1 LLDKAYFSL
10 HQKAFTQILVRQIS
24 LFAFTV
30 ALFFV
35 VTTNSLAAPFT
46 PSADNDIVETLLTP
60 SVRRSDNKAL
70 KVEDATKQAM
80 DLIKSSREQADPRPL
95 GLAKTMLSPWW
106 DKPDAP
112 TDVLLARALIDQGW
126 HEFDDSRRALQAVL
140 KRDPK
145 HAQAWIELATVERV
159 VGNFEASLKACDQVA
174 AFGSR
179 VVAAACTAEIHSM
192 RGDHAGAKK
201 TFELL
206 RTAPGSTPDLQAWLL
221 ILIAEAQERAGDDA
235 AAMVSFKESLAIK
248 PDRYAAI
255 ALADTLLRN
264 NRPQDAL
271 VALKNEPE
279 SEGAQ
284 VRRAWAMSL
293 TKDAQLP
300 VVMQSVQMI
309 LDSRYGRNPND
320 ASHDREASL
329 YYWKAKNNLPEALR
343 LAKRNLTV
351 QKEPAD
357 LWLLAAVA
365 RAANDA
371 PALAQ
376 ARDEVA
382 RVGLKDAR
390 IESLLK

>member
-1 LLDKAYFSL
+1 M
-10 HQKAFTQILVRQIS
+10 RQIS
-24 LFAFTV
+24 PLAFTV
-30 ALFFV
+30 ALATALFLIPAA
-35 VTTNSLAAPFT
+35 NSLAAPFT
-46 PSADNDIVETLLTP
+46 PTADTDVVETLLTP
-60 SVRRSDNKAL
+60 SVRRSDSKAL
-70 KVEDATKQAM
+70 SVEEATKQAM

-126 HEFDDSRRALQAVL
+126 HEFDDSRTALQAIL
-140 KRDPK
+140 QRDPK

-159 VGNFEASLKACDQVA
+159 VGNLGASLKACEQVA

-179 VVAAACTAEIHSM
+179 VVAAACTAEVHSM
-192 RGDHAGAKK
+192 QGDHAGAKK

-221 ILIAEAQERAGDDA
+221 ILLGEAQERAGDDT
-235 AAMVSFKESLAIK
+235 AAMATFKESLAIK

-284 VRRAWAMSL
+284 VRRAWAMAL
-293 TKDAQLP
+293 TNDAQLP
-300 VVMQSVQMI
+300 ATMQSVQMI

-320 ASHDREASL
+320 ASHDREAGL
-329 YYWKAKNNLPEALR
+329 FYWKAKNNLPEALR

-365 RAANDA
+365 RAANNA
-371 PALAQ
+371 AALAQ
-376 ARDEVA
+376 AREEVA